1 MRHLIDLRGD
11 QSQPLFGQP
20 KKVDWNVERLV
31 DAKFSDDS
39 ARYDIEILKALEN
52 SSESAGI
59 DYGACGQQSALD
71 RRSAEGHSLH
81 GRETV

>member
-31 DAKFSDDS
+31 DANL
-39 ARYDIEILKALEN
+39 AMIRRGTIL
-52 SSESAGI
+52 
-59 DYGACGQQSALD
+59 
-71 RRSAEGHSLH
+71 RF
-81 GRETV
+81 